1 MSDATAEVAAD
12 PVAVPAP
19 GDGELIERSLAAGE
33 SFAAIFDRHGLAV
46 HRYLARRVGHS
57 LADDLTSETFLLA
70 FRLRARYD
78 PSQPDARPWLFGIAT
93 NLLHRHRRTEVR
105 QYQAFAR
112 TGVDPVAEP
121 HAELVDRVAATAAS
135 RRLAAV
141 LAKLP
146 ATERDVL
153 LLVAREEL
161 SLAEVARALDIPAG
175 TVRSRLHSARQRL
188 RRALADLDP
197 STPEEH

>member
-1 MSDATAEVAAD
+1 MSDATTAAAPETVA
-12 PVAVPAP
+12 PPEP
-19 GDGELIERSLAAGE
+19 SDGELIRRSLAAGE
-33 SFAAIFDRHGLAV
+33 DFAAVFDRHGRAV
-46 HRYLARRVGHS
+46 HRYLARRVGRS

-70 FRLRARYD
+70 FRLRGRYD
-78 PSQPDARPWLFGIAT
+78 TSQRDARPWLFGLAT
-93 NLLHRHRRTEVR
+93 NLVHRHRRTEVR
-105 QYQAFAR
+105 QYRAFAR

-121 HAELVDRVAATAAS
+121 HAEVVDRVVATSAS

-146 ATERDVL
+146 AKERDVL

-161 SLAEVARALDIPAG
+161 SLVDVARALDIPAG

-197 STPEEH
+197 HEEY